1 METRRVSLLV
11 GKQSYNLLTPMT
23 EARLNKVSRLLT
35 DTMANTDPQLQQD
48 ERLFLVSMILASS
61 LEQAREQ
68 LEHILEGSAD

>member
-1 METRRVSLLV
+1 
-11 GKQSYNLLTPMT
+11 
-23 EARLNKVSRLLT
+23 
-35 DTMANTDPQLQQD
+35 MANTDPQLQQD